1 MMYYGYDPLRREAEI
16 GITIGNKKFWGRG
29 YGREIMSLML
39 TVMQSRLALSKV
51 YLHTLSWNVRAQGAF
66 KAAGFQKVS
75 EVVRGGQTY
84 HRMEVKLPQ
93 SGESLD

>member
-1 MMYYGYDPLRREAEI
+1 M
-16 GITIGNKKFWGRG
+16 
-29 YGREIMSLML
+29 EIMSLML

-84 HRMEVKLPQ
+84 HRMEVKVPR
-93 SGESLD
+93 SDDKSD